1 MPSDRIHPVIG
12 DHLRAILSAL
22 ETAALPFPVG
32 EWDRPKDLNERFE
45 NPPYAVTRIFPS
57 TGQFD
62 GPISNTQI
70 DINLRFQIL
79 GVGETQMQAIDVSDI
94 CRPVMV
100 SSLVTVAGRKT
111 QDLKLM
117 VVSGGARRDDDL
129 QTPFFYS
136 TDLYELRT
144 TPS

>member
-1 MPSDRIHPVIG
+1 MSDRTHPIIG
-12 DHLRAILSAL
+12 DHFRAILTAL
-22 ETAALPFPVG
+22 ENAALPFPVG
-32 EWDRPKDLNERFE
+32 EWDRPTDLNERFD

-62 GPISNTQI
+62 GPLTNTQI
-70 DINLRFQIL
+70 DISVRFQIL
-79 GVGETQMQAIDVSDI
+79 GVGVTEMQALDVTDI

-100 SSLVTVAGRKT
+100 RSNLVIPGRKIM
-111 QDLKLM
+111 DLSLM
-117 VVSGGARRDDDL
+117 VVHGGARRDDDL